1 MDKVKKTKNIN
12 KSDADEEIK
21 EEYKRASEQ
30 ILNII
35 KKYKKDISTKEDEER

>member
-12 KSDADEEIK
+12 KSATDEEIK
-21 EEYKRASEQ
+21 EDYKGASEE
-30 ILNII
+30 IINII